1 MIGKARVRGS
11 VTIFMRTNGFF
22 LFLLS
27 SLLSDMYV
35 LYDSKNFCVWKKFL
49 YFFLKLFIYK
59 RTYIKGF
66 KDNLWLYR
74 SFFILFVKS
83 FVWIIFW
90 ISFWMV
96 SKVFPYFS
104 KIFIFSLIFCL
115 TSCTRWT
122 SFSFLFLWCQRFP
135 GFMFNSCRNYTLCV
149 YASSHNTYTFKI
161 CVMVIRTHENAQLGM
176 SFKII
181 LISCYVFKV
190 VKWRYFFHFD

>member
-1 MIGKARVRGS
+1 MVIFNLNFQISRGNLFSLYPVTLCRHKHLIGKARVRGS

-96 SKVFPYFS
+96 SKVFPYFQ
-104 KIFIFSLIFCL
+104 KYLSLAL
-115 TSCTRWT
+115 
-122 SFSFLFLWCQRFP
+122 SF
-135 GFMFNSCRNYTLCV
+135 V
-149 YASSHNTYTFKI
+149 
-161 CVMVIRTHENAQLGM
+161 
-176 SFKII
+176 
-181 LISCYVFKV
+181 
-190 VKWRYFFHFD
+190 